1 MTAAPSQG
9 YPFCP
14 SAYLVDFKPPVDD
27 VAFTGSPTRDGLGTP
42 KTSCAAYDFVYDGGA
57 FDFPDVGGTQT
68 YPEPPAPVDC
78 GRASRAWYCNTPVNW
93 TRAVDEV
100 AGVVV
105 FHSEVDMNHV
115 ANFQRSC
122 RSLEDDSRVVRV
134 ETRTVNVTGVENV
147 SATTAEVRTYDWD
160 LFVCAVGPHGPGCA
174 RDAYAFTC
182 KRFPA
187 RFAARAQQ
195 LSSVAAAQVGCV
207 FDKASVALE
216 TVAPFRDPACP
227 AGWERSRLTFST
239 ADIDAAYAV
248 ALVHP
253 AFSAPADLFLNGTRV
268 VLETPCVNT
277 GWTEAG
283 RFRPEAF
290 VEDVQRD
297 GVVGF
302 EFRLSVD
309 EGNGQACNYT
319 AVTVVNASAL
329 VVASGFPPVPAPA
342 SPAVFGLPGAAA
354 VGAVGAVGATG
365 AVAAA
370 FAGWG
375 AAPVQACPAACPL
388 PPPAPV

>member
-1 MTAAPSQG
+1 M
-9 YPFCP
+9 
-14 SAYLVDFKPPVDD
+14 
-27 VAFTGSPTRDGLGTP
+27 
-42 KTSCAAYDFVYDGGA
+42 YDGAA

-68 YPEPPAPVDC
+68 YPEPPAPLDC
-78 GRASRAWYCNTPVNW
+78 GRVSRAWYCNTPVNW
-93 TRAVDEV
+93 TRAIDEV
-100 AGVVV
+100 AGVAV
-105 FHSEVDMNHV
+105 FQSEVDMNHV
-115 ANFQRSC
+115 ANFQKSC

-160 LFVCAVGPHGPGCA
+160 MFVCAVGPHGPGCA

-239 ADIDAAYAV
+239 ADIHAAYAV

-253 AFSAPADLFLNGTRV
+253 TFPSPADLFLNGTRV

-297 GVVGF
+297 GVVAF
-302 EFRLSVD
+302 ELRLSVD

-319 AVTVVNASAL
+319 AVVVVDASVL
-329 VVASGFPPVPAPA
+329 VVASKFPLVPAPA
-342 SPAVFGLPGAAA
+342 SPVVIGAPAVAAAGAAA
-354 VGAVGAVGATG
+354 G
-365 AVAAA
+365 AVAAISFSS
-370 FAGWG
+370 FAGGG
-375 AAPVQACPAACPL
+375 AAPVQACSAACPL
-388 PPPAPV
+388 PRPPPIPPV